1 MPDTE
6 KKEGG
11 LWLPEGAKPEGDPA
25 PIDEPEEVDGTLVD
39 AADPGLAAA
48 RVTGEALIP
57 TSGGGA
63 STALIDAANP
73 QEMIERAT
81 AIANALSAVIEKQGL
96 RVNMGTS
103 ANPRWH
109 VEVEGWQTLGT
120 LLGTV
125 PIIDYA
131 RPWTNPETGK
141 PARVRYTA
149 RVEHFKGKGNDRRLE
164 RITTY
169 DVDGY
174 SWEAKVRIVRNG
186 VTVGIGEGLCSRNEV
201 RWGTAEEY
209 AVKSMAITRATSRAL
224 KQAAGWI
231 VALAGY
237 EATPAAE
244 VDPHTGQPLPYGPAA
259 TGQPMAGVKRAAAY
273 LMDDELADE
282 ETFQAVEDWLTAISG
297 LTNGYVPEVVARS
310 VIRLAHGVRE
320 YRAKAVAAADGD
332 AAVDGSATEDP
343 PPTPTE

>member
-1 MPDTE
+1 MPDD
-6 KKEGG
+6 KGQ
-11 LWLPEGAKPEGDPA
+11 LWLPEGARPEGGDVPPIEGPA
-25 PIDEPEEVDGTLVD
+25 EVDGSAAV

-48 RVTGEALIP
+48 ASTGASLVP
-57 TSGGGA
+57 TGGPG

-73 QEMIERAT
+73 QDMIVRAT
-81 AIANALSAVIEKQGL
+81 AIADALSAVIEKQGL
-96 RVNMGTS
+96 RVNMGT
-103 ANPRWH
+103 AQKPRWH

-149 RVEHFKGKGNDRRLE
+149 RVEHFQGKGNDRRLVKV
-164 RITTY
+164 TTY

-174 SWEAKVRIVRNG
+174 TWEARVRIVRNG
-186 VTVGIGEGLCSRNEV
+186 VTVGIGEGLCSRNEP

-244 VDPHTGQPLPYGPAA
+244 VDPNTGQPLPYGPAA
-259 TGQPMAGVKRAAAY
+259 AGTVSQGVRRAGAY
-273 LMDDELADE
+273 LMDPEQADE
-282 ETFQAVEDWLTAISG
+282 ETFQAVEDWLTAVCG

-310 VIRLAHGVRE
+310 VVRLAHGVRE
-320 YRAKAVAAADGD
+320 YRSKLERD
-332 AAVDGSATEDP
+332 EKDP
-343 PPTPTE
+343 PPVDATVVDDPPPGEKKP

>member
-1 MPDTE
+1 MFDDE
-6 KKEGG
+6 KQGGG
-11 LWLPEGAKPEGDPA
+11 LWLPEGARPDGDA
-25 PIDEPEEVDGTLVD
+25 TPIDEPEEVDGTVVT

-48 RVTGEALIP
+48 AATGTALVP
-57 TSGGGA
+57 GGAGGA

-73 QEMIERAT
+73 QEMIDRAT

-96 RVNMGTS
+96 RVNMGT
-103 ANPRWH
+103 AEKPRWH

-131 RPWTNPETGK
+131 RPWTDPMTGR
-141 PARVRYTA
+141 PQRVQYEA
-149 RVEHFKGKGNDRRLE
+149 RVEHFQGKGNDRRLV
-164 RITTY
+164 RVTTY
-169 DVDGY
+169 KVDGY
-174 SWEAKVRIVRNG
+174 TWEARVRIVRNG
-186 VTVGIGEGLCSRNEV
+186 VTVGIGEGLCSRYEP

-259 TGQPMAGVKRAAAY
+259 AGTAAAGVKRAGAY
-273 LMDDELADE
+273 LFDADLADE
-282 ETFQAVEDWLTAISG
+282 ETFQAVEDWLTAVCG

-320 YRAKAVAAADGD
+320 YRAKAGGPVD
-332 AAVDGSATEDP
+332 ATATEAP
-343 PPTPTE
+343 PDADEQQ